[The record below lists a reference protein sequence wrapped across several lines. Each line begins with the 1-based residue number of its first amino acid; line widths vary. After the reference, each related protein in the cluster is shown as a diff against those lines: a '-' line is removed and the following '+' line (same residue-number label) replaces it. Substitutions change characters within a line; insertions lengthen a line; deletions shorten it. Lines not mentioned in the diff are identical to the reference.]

1 MKFYNINQQSEKVS
15 LREAV
20 LKSISS
26 QSGLYMPESIPLL
39 PSSFFE
45 KLSDLSL
52 QEIALE
58 VSFAMLGEDLPKAA
72 LQNIVEEALSFPI
85 PLKKLDEN
93 LFVLELF
100 HGPTLAFKDVGA
112 RFMAGLF
119 EYYIRNE
126 TKEVTILV
134 ATSGDTGSA
143 VANAFYNKKGIKVV
157 ILYPSGKVSELQ
169 EKQLTTMGGNI
180 TALEVDGNFDDC
192 QAAVKRAFADE
203 ELQGQLN
210 LTSANSINFARLF
223 PQSFYYFYALAQLGK
238 DHQPAVVSIPSGNF
252 GNLTAG
258 LLAKKMGL
266 PIHQFIAANNNNRV
280 VTDYLHS
287 GQYKAAQTHYTISNA
302 MDVGNP
308 SNFPRMLEVYNGQH
322 ALMAHDIKGFSFS
335 DEQTRQSLAEIHE
348 KYNYQADPHGAVGY
362 AGLKAF
368 GIDNEYNCIFLETA
382 HPAKFPLEVE
392 KATGEKVEIP
402 KGLEGILGLEKKA
415 IKISGDY
422 EDLKVFLVETK

>member
-1 MKFYNINQQSEKVS
+1 MKFYNINQHSEKVS
-15 LREAV
+15 LEEAV
-20 LKSISS
+20 LKSISN
-26 QSGLYMPESIPLL
+26 QSGLYMPESISVL

-52 QEIALE
+52 QEIAFE
-58 VSFAMLGEDLPKAA
+58 VSNAMLGEDIPAQA

-85 PLKKLDEN
+85 PLKKLDKN

-126 TKEVTILV
+126 NKEVTILV

-180 TALEVDGNFDDC
+180 TALEVKGNFDDC
-192 QAAVKRAFADE
+192 QANVKRAFADE
-203 ELQGQLN
+203 ELQSRLS

-238 DHQPAVVSIPSGNF
+238 GHNPAIISVPSGNF

-258 LLAKKMGL
+258 LMAKKMGL
-266 PIHQFIAANNNNRV
+266 PVHRFIAANNNNRV

-287 GQYKAAQTHYTISNA
+287 GQYIPAQTHYTISNA

-322 ALMAHDIKGFSFS
+322 GLMAEDIKGFSFN
-335 DEQTRQSLAEIHE
+335 DDQTREALAEIQQ
-348 KYNYQADPHGAVGY
+348 KYQYQADPHGAIGY
-362 AGLKAF
+362 AGLLKF
-368 GIDNEYNCIFLETA
+368 GIQKECNHIFLETA
-382 HPAKFPLEVE
+382 HPAKFPMEVE
-392 KATGEKVEIP
+392 KATGKKVEIP
-402 KGLEGILGLEKKA
+402 DGLKGILGLEKKA
-415 IKISGDY
+415 IGISGEY
-422 EDLKVFLVETK
+422 GNLKGFLMR